1 MIVLDLIKN
10 WFIPLATF
18 GFIVWESL
26 RSSLWRNED
35 SKKQFTRERNNNAEK
50 LEENLQQIKLIP
62 IIVEELFLDKPKD
75 VNLRTLLISIKSSI
89 EKLDVILSKDCKI
102 PSFKDYILILEYFFT
117 HLEDFKSFFP
127 QKLNNDLCKELIRE
141 KNNEQYT
148 KLIMELYENIKSKY
162 NILEE
167 YLSCKLFF
175 NFLDFIS
182 EISKLQKGEIK
193 SINDNV
199 LTFLKNYTD
208 NFLKL
213 ITQYKEAY
221 VNENETEIGRISS
234 ETDESKLLYVLLVEF
249 EAYKNNKSQ
258 NELNQIFQRNQLDNL
273 LSKAPCLTYEM
284 SIFYSF
290 IKSKNCGAGQ

>member
-10 WFIPLATF
+10 SFISLATF
-18 GFIVWESL
+18 VFIVWESR
-26 RSSLWRNED
+26 RSYLWRNED
-35 SKKQFTRERNNNAEK
+35 AKKQFTRERNNNAEK

-75 VNLRTLLISIKSSI
+75 FNLRTRLISIKSSI

-102 PSFKDYILILEYFFT
+102 PSFKHYIFILEYFFT

-127 QKLNNDLCKELIRE
+127 QKLNNELYEELIRE

-148 KLIMELYENIKSKY
+148 KLITELKENFMEKLNI
-162 NILEE
+162 IEG
-167 YLSCKLFF
+167 YLSNKLYS
-175 NFLDFIS
+175 NVLDFIT
-182 EISKLQKGEIK
+182 EISKLQKGEIN
-193 SINDNV
+193 SINDNA

-213 ITQYKEAY
+213 ITQFKKAYINGDEIEINRIIIESAESKSLHVLIVESSKYYK
-221 VNENETEIGRISS
+221 NKSENELISICNIAQLQMGFLNPLYMS
-234 ETDESKLLYVLLVEF
+234 RELLL
-249 EAYKNNKSQ
+249 
-258 NELNQIFQRNQLDNL
+258 
-273 LSKAPCLTYEM
+273 
-284 SIFYSF
+284 FYSF